1 MSLNHFQVVFQ
12 KESFKFKHLGCSTW
26 TQKGKIMMWVTGQGL
41 WALLEHNLAFTNFK
55 DYWRGPKKIR
65 GHKNPSPLHWSNF
78 NKTRFFEIVPF
89 KFCKKRDCLH
99 IQNMYSLVYACS
111 YNRFTNNY
119 SNNDVALRSQ
129 GAHQKHEE
137 LATGFL
143 LACYCKM
150 YYVHQHKGAK
160 SLLLLIN
167 RQ

>member
-1 MSLNHFQVVFQ
+1 MSLYHFQIVFQ

-111 YNRFTNNY
+111 YNRFTTTT
-119 SNNDVALRSQ
+119 
-129 GAHQKHEE
+129 
-137 LATGFL
+137 ATMTWHSG
-143 LACYCKM
+143 
-150 YYVHQHKGAK
+150 HKVPTK
-160 SLLLLIN
+160 N
-167 RQ
+167 MKN